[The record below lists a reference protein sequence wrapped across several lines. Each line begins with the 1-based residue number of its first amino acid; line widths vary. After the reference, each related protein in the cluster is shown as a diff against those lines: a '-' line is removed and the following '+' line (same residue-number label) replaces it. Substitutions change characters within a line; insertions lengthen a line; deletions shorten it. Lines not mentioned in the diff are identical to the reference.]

1 MTRPLIRV
9 GAGDPLRLLT
19 ALRAALDGS
28 GPAVQPVDEGPT
40 ALSAPARSA
49 PSGDRAAAETAAERV
64 PDEVAVVIA
73 TSGSSGY
80 PKRVALSASALLA
93 SARATEGALGGARRW
108 VLAMPAHYVAGV
120 QVLVRSIVAGST
132 PVAVGDFSEE
142 AFVRATATARAGAAR
157 TSTALVPA
165 QVASLLSD
173 AAGTAALASL
183 DAVIVGGQAVPAA
196 LRERAQ
202 AAGVRLV
209 RSYGSSETAGG
220 CVYDGRP
227 LDGVDV
233 RIVDGEI
240 RIGGPTLALG
250 YLDDPDR
257 TAAAFPETAGR
268 RWFRTGD
275 TGVITEDGLVEVA
288 GRIDNV
294 IVSGGINVSLDRVEA
309 VVRDRPGLGDA
320 VVVAADDERWGSVP
334 VVVVGVGVGARAGVG
349 VGAGVVAG
357 AGAEAGEDLLDDLRA
372 EVGARL
378 GVAAR
383 PARIVR
389 VASVPLLSSG
399 KPDRRAVRRLVAELD
414 RVDTRPGRRPTDG

>member
-19 ALRAALDGS
+19 ALRSALDGS
-28 GPAVQPVDEGPT
+28 GPAVQPVDEGST
-40 ALSAPARSA
+40 ALSGPAPVR
-49 PSGDRAAAETAAERV
+49 PAASVDPGAAERAAEPVPEELV

-93 SARATEGALGGARRW
+93 SARATESTLGGPGRW

-120 QVLVRSIVAGST
+120 QVLVRSIVAGSD
-132 PVAVGDFSEE
+132 PVPLGPFSGE
-142 AFVRATATARAGAAR
+142 AFVRAAMTARSGDAR
-157 TSTALVPA
+157 TYSALVPA

-173 AAGTAALASL
+173 ASGAAALASL
-183 DAVIVGGQAVPAA
+183 DAVIVGGQAVPVA
-196 LRERAQ
+196 LRERAD

-227 LDGVDV
+227 LDGVEV

-257 TAAAFPETAGR
+257 TAAAFPDTAGR

-275 TGVITEDGLVEVA
+275 AGSITEDGLVEVA
-288 GRIDNV
+288 GRLDNV

-334 VVVVGVGVGARAGVG
+334 VVVVG
-349 VGAGVVAG
+349 AG
-357 AGAEAGEDLLDDLRA
+357 ASDAPGERLLDELRA

-383 PARIVR
+383 PARVIR
-389 VASVPLLSSG
+389 VEAVPLLSSG
-399 KPDRRAVRRLVAELD
+399 KPDRRAVRRLVAEVD
-414 RVDTRPGRRPTDG
+414 RSDTPPVTRPTHG